1 MRDPEHAD
9 ILGADPAGEVLLL
22 VLAMELKGDEGVG
35 GCVPHVV
42 DPLGTGHVAPT
53 PHPAHSHTVARQQRD
68 VHLAWSRC
76 ALGAKVCACCA
87 IASRPPAPDTCRDTG
102 AGCRLKRPGKG
113 ASLGSEA
120 HGTPPVLEF
129 DPFADAF
136 RGDPEGFYAP
146 VREAGASGLSRT
158 RRHLAAGPVR
168 RGPRGTPRPRTLLL
182 RDRERQCRVGPNSS

>member
-87 IASRPPAPDTCRDTG
+87 IASRPPAPDTCRDET
-102 AGCRLKRPGKG
+102 
-113 ASLGSEA
+113 
-120 HGTPPVLEF
+120 
-129 DPFADAF
+129 
-136 RGDPEGFYAP
+136 AP
-146 VREAGASGLSRT
+146 V
-158 RRHLAAGPVR
+158 LAAG
-168 RGPRGTPRPRTLLL
+168 
-182 RDRERQCRVGPNSS
+182 